1 MTAVQRAALFLLL
14 SMGIPSIPMLMAQQ
28 QPVPSA
34 PIPAQILAAQKVF
47 ISNGGDDDW
56 IIPHQLHAPNI
67 TYNQFYAGL
76 KSWGKYE
83 LVSSPTDADV
93 VFEIRSYD
101 SREARLEV
109 HLSILD
115 PKTHVTLWSLTREVE
130 GASRTATARKNF
142 EDGINVLV
150 GDVKQLTARATI
162 DSPSNDVRRP
172 SCSKSALA
180 LSEGV

>member
-1 MTAVQRAALFLLL
+1 MTPVQRAALSLLFSVGIL
-14 SMGIPSIPMLMAQQ
+14 SMPTLMAQQ
-28 QPVPSA
+28 EPVPSA
-34 PIPAQILAAQKVF
+34 PTPAQVLAARKVF

-56 IIPHQLHAPNI
+56 IIPHQLHAPNL
-67 TYNQFYAGL
+67 TYNQFYAGI

-83 LVSSPTDADV
+83 LVSSPADADI

-115 PKTHVTLWSLTREVE
+115 PKTRVTLWALTREVE

-142 EDGINVLV
+142 EDCMNLLV
-150 GDVKQLTARATI
+150 GDVKKLTAG
-162 DSPSNDVRRP
+162 PS
-172 SCSKSALA
+172 
-180 LSEGV
+180 